1 MTKTLNPSEKSDS
14 DFLFMIEQA
23 TKAPSGHNTQPWLFK
38 TGKESIE
45 IHPNFQ
51 RALKIVDPD
60 HRELF
65 ISLGCALE
73 NLCLAAS
80 AKGYNYET
88 AISEEG
94 IITTHLSKNDASKE
108 SPLFQQIPVRQTNR
122 EAYNSQMIDA
132 ETLEQLRSIECFPGI
147 NFHFFKNGE
156 AEFEKIKNFVTRGNI
171 LQMQDKNFTDELI
184 SWMRLNK
191 KQSLA
196 TRDGLSYAVFG
207 APSLPAFISKPIIR
221 SALTPD
227 KQNKGDIKKIRSS
240 SHFVLFT
247 TQYDTRTE
255 WINLGRTL
263 QRFLLQSTKHGIAH
277 AYMNQPCEL
286 KELAEEMKASL
297 NFDNEQPAILLRTG
311 YAEKAPY
318 SLRKGVEEV
327 IMQ

>member
-1 MTKTLNPSEKSDS
+1 MTKTSNPSGKSDP
-14 DFLFMIEQA
+14 DFRFMIEQA
-23 TKAPSGHNTQPWLFK
+23 IKAPSGHNTQPWLFK
-38 TGKESIE
+38 TGDQSIE
-45 IHPNFQ
+45 IRPNFDK
-51 RALKIVDPD
+51 ALKIVDTD

-80 AKGYNYET
+80 AKGYNYEPS
-88 AISEEG
+88 ISEEG
-94 IITTHLSKNDASKE
+94 IITVHLTKNYASKE
-108 SPLFQQIPVRQTNR
+108 SPLFQQIPIRQTNR
-122 EAYNSQMIDA
+122 EKYDGQMIDA
-132 ETLEQLRSIECFPGI
+132 GTLEQLQRIDRFPGI
-147 NFHFFKNGE
+147 NFHFFKNE
-156 AEFEKIKNFVTRGNI
+156 DPCFKKIKEFVVRGNI

-196 TRDGLSYAVFG
+196 TRDGLSYEIFG
-207 APSLPAFISKPIIR
+207 APSLPAFISKPIVR

-227 KQNKGDIKKIRSS
+227 KQNKGDVRKMASS

-247 TQYDTRTE
+247 TKSNTRKE

-263 QRFLLQSTKHGIAH
+263 QQFLLESTQCGIAH

-286 KELAEEMKASL
+286 KELAGEMKASL
-297 NFDNEQPAILLRTG
+297 NLDDEDPAILLRTG

-318 SLRKGVEEV
+318 SLRKRVEEV
-327 IMQ
+327 MMQ

>member
-1 MTKTLNPSEKSDS
+1 MTKTPDYSTKHDS

-38 TGKESIE
+38 TGDQSIE
-45 IHPNFQ
+45 IHPDFEKS
-51 RALKIVDPD
+51 LKIVDPD

-80 AKGYNYET
+80 AKGYNCEPS
-88 AISEEG
+88 ISEEG
-94 IITTHLSKNDASKE
+94 IITVHLTKNHASKE
-108 SPLFQQIPVRQTNR
+108 RPLFQQIPVRQTNR
-122 EAYNSQMIDA
+122 GKYNGQMIDA
-132 ETLEQLRSIECFPGI
+132 ETFEQLRNIECFPGT
-147 NFHFFKNGE
+147 NFHFYKNGE
-156 AEFEKIKNFVTRGNI
+156 SGFNTIKDFVVRGNI

-191 KQSLA
+191 KQSLS

-207 APSLPAFISKPIIR
+207 APSMPAFISRPIIR
-221 SALTPD
+221 GALTPD
-227 KQNKGDIKKIRSS
+227 KQNKGDIKKMQSS

-247 TQYDTRTE
+247 TRSNSHQE

-263 QRFLLQSTKHGIAH
+263 QQFLLQSTQWGIAH

-286 KELAEEMKASL
+286 KELTEEMKTSL
-297 NFDNEQPAILLRTG
+297 EMDNEHPAILLRAG

-318 SLRKGVEEV
+318 SLRKRVEEV
-327 IMQ
+327 VMP

>member
-1 MTKTLNPSEKSDS
+1 
-14 DFLFMIEQA
+14 MIEQA

-38 TGKESIE
+38 TGDQNIE
-45 IHPNFQ
+45 IHPNFEKS
-51 RALKIVDPD
+51 LKIVDPD

-73 NLCLAAS
+73 NLCMAAS
-80 AKGYNYET
+80 AKGYNYEPS
-88 AISEEG
+88 ISEEG
-94 IITTHLSKNDASKE
+94 MITVHLSKNFASKE
-108 SPLFQQIPVRQTNR
+108 PPLFQQIPVRQTNR
-122 EAYNSQMIDA
+122 EKYNGKMIDS
-132 ETLEQLRSIECFPGI
+132 ETLEQLRKIDCFPGI
-147 NFHFFKNGE
+147 NFHFFKNGDPGFKKIQ
-156 AEFEKIKNFVTRGNI
+156 EFVVRGNI

-196 TRDGLSYAVFG
+196 TRDGLSYDIFG
-207 APSLPAFISKPIIR
+207 APSLPAFISKPIVR

-227 KQNKGDIKKIRSS
+227 KQNKGDVRKMTSS

-247 TQYDTRTE
+247 TQSNTPRE
-255 WINLGRTL
+255 WIKLGQEL
-263 QRFLLQSTKHGIAH
+263 QQFLLQSTQCGIAH

-286 KELAEEMKASL
+286 NELAGEMKASL
-297 NFDNEQPAILLRTG
+297 DLEEEDPAILLRMG

-318 SLRKGVEEV
+318 SLRKKVEEV